1 MKLQVSNFNR
11 PPGPLS
17 IQMAHSDGTAQPLV
31 KLDRFG
37 ADLIRFSPGKRV
49 QSHTHAG
56 DHILAVLSGEGWLTF
71 DGHRYPLAAGT
82 IYLVPGSVPHAIDAT
97 TELSI
102 IATGNDHRDV
112 GAEDRLEIAR

>member
-1 MKLQVSNFNR
+1 MNLQISTFDH
-11 PPGPLS
+11 PPGPLQ

-37 ADLIRFSPGKRV
+37 ADLIRFAPGKGV

-56 DHILAVLSGEGWLTF
+56 DHILAVVSGWGWLTF
-71 DGHRYPLAAGT
+71 DGRRYPLISGT

-102 IATGNDHRDV
+102 IAVGNDHRDA
-112 GAEDRLEIAR
+112 GAEDRLEVVP